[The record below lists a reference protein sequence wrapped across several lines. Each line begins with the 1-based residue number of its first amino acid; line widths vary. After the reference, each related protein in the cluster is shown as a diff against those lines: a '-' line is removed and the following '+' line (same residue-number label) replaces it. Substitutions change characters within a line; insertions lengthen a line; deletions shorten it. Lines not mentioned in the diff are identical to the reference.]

1 MRLQIIR
8 PALLLAP
15 LLLAGCGGSIPGSAM
30 FSALSSPAVPPPAG
44 AVLAAPVA
52 PTDPIAAFALST
64 PAGGS
69 GTVSVN
75 GIAQPARVVRVYHAA
90 SGRECRELVLGAG
103 GGERA
108 QLVCADP
115 EAGMRLTPPLLRGS
129 R

>member
-1 MRLQIIR
+1 MLR
-8 PALLLAP
+8 PAALLAP
-15 LLLAGCGGSIPGSAM
+15 LLLAGCGSSIPGSAM

-52 PTDPIAAFALST
+52 PTDPIAAFALAT

-69 GTVSVN
+69 GSVNVN
-75 GIAQPARVVRVYHAA
+75 GIAQPARVVRVYHSA

-115 EAGMRLTPPLLRGS
+115 EAGMRLTPPLLRGG